1 MNDVPP
7 KVLRNVVSLAKKG
20 QTTLM
25 QNSPSVLSRIPISKE
40 NLPVLAA
47 FQEFLEL
54 ERRRTRN
61 NIIALSLFFTFVLFA
76 SILSAYFIGSALVN
90 QMKTDLKG
98 LEKNVTSDLE
108 DTVATLDKV
117 KLESA
122 RINDKVIS
130 QNEKISVELNKGLSS
145 QMTEISAIKTTA
157 SELQKEN
164 EELKKEMDKIKHA
177 LVSLTQVQPE
187 GVNTEVRK
195 VLGTGM
201 TKLSDTYSTARIISY
216 SVTPSGSTR
225 KINWRLPVI
234 LE

>member
-7 KVLRNVVSLAKKG
+7 KVLKNVVSLAKMG

-25 QNSPSVLSRIPISKE
+25 HNPASALGRIPISKD

-76 SILSAYFIGSALVN
+76 SILSAYFIGTALVS

-122 RINDKVIS
+122 RINDRVIS

-145 QMTEISAIKTTA
+145 QMTEISAIKTA
-157 SELQKEN
+157 AGELQKEN

-177 LVSLTQVQPE
+177 LVSLSQVQPE

-201 TKLSDTYSTARIISY
+201 TRLSDTYSTARIISY

-225 KINWRLPVI
+225 KIDWRLPVI